1 MATRVD
7 AFDRLHPDLV
17 DLLIRKDLLP
27 SDEGTGFSEATLAR
41 SIYLAIE
48 LAEPDEQALIVSRII
63 SEEELA
69 AERLQSPE
77 VRNTNHRVVLDRA
90 ERKAALQDNTPAT
103 GEGNGQD
110 CLICSES
117 AHVKVPCGCDYC
129 LSCLRDAIRVGF
141 RSSEEFPPK
150 CCQPFTEETIALARS
165 PALVHLFRQMEEEAQ
180 TPLPNRLY
188 CHDGNCAAFIPH
200 DRHGKC
206 LLCDLDTCED
216 CGLKAHLG
224 QTCEEGDAEEDVWAA
239 MDANRTVN
247 CPNCGRMIQLSDAC
261 NHMTCVCSKE
271 FCFICGKDY
280 GRCHCPTYEGFNRMV
295 PMKDRPGVKPARFRR
310 RVRRAE
316 DPAARNDNDVTL
328 KIPQLRP
335 FVGEEERVPRV
346 NQVTGDRVIRPL
358 GLPARQEGRPRQE
371 RDLQRERRH
380 QRRRHHENEQRERI
394 HEEDGRRRHR
404 APAAAPPQQAAEDIF
419 GLADID
425 LFPLNHEARRQRP
438 REAPPAVGH
447 RAIRQPIV
455 PPPFQPVVR
464 QPVIR
469 QPVVR
474 QPAVRQPAVR
484 QPRVH
489 PLAHPPIM
497 TGQPALPR
505 GRFPVIPQANPY
517 GMQGQRLGFD
527 NQRVGQ
533 IFTFGDE
540 FEVEDEDG
548 SEYQQVFD
556 PNLLPTMERAQ
567 QTRQWVEGQPVFFE
581 DHHHHHH
588 HEHGAQHRHRHHHR
602 HH

>member
-1 MATRVD
+1 MASLVD

-48 LAEPDEQALIVSRII
+48 LADPDEQALIVSRII

-103 GEGNGQD
+103 GEENGQD
-110 CLICSES
+110 CLICGER

-129 LSCLRDAIRVGF
+129 LSCFRDAIRIGF

-150 CCQPFTEETIALARS
+150 CCQPFTVETIALARS
-165 PALVHLFRQMEEEAQ
+165 PALVHLFRQTEEEIQ
-180 TPLPNRLY
+180 TPVPNRLY

-206 LLCDLDTCED
+206 LLCDLHTCDD
-216 CGLKAHLG
+216 CALKAHPG

-247 CPNCGRMIQLSDAC
+247 CPNCGRMIQLLEAC
-261 NHMTCVCSKE
+261 NHMTCVCSKQ

-280 GRCHCPTYEGFNRMV
+280 GTCHCPTYGEFHRMV
-295 PMKDRPGVKPARFRR
+295 PMKNRPGVKPAQFRR
-310 RVRRAE
+310 RVRRTE
-316 DPAARNDNDVTL
+316 DTAAWNDDVVTL

-335 FVGEEERVPRV
+335 FDGEEDRVPRV
-346 NQVTGDRVIRPL
+346 EQVTRERVIRPL
-358 GLPARQEGRPRQE
+358 RLPDQQEGRPRQG
-371 RDLQRERRH
+371 RDLERNRRHERERPHENWRRERR
-380 QRRRHHENEQRERI
+380 

-404 APAAAPPQQAAEDIF
+404 APAAAPPQQVAEDLF
-419 GLADID
+419 GLADVD
-425 LFPLNHEARRQRP
+425 PFPLFHEARRQRP
-438 REAPPAVGH
+438 RGAPPAVGH
-447 RAIRQPIV
+447 GAIRQPIA
-455 PPPFQPVVR
+455 PPPF
-464 QPVIR
+464 

-484 QPRVH
+484 PPRVH

-517 GMQGQRLGFD
+517 GTQGHRLGFD

-533 IFTFGDE
+533 TFTFADE
-540 FEVEDEDG
+540 FEVEYEDG
-548 SEYQQVFD
+548 YEYQQIFD

-567 QTRQWVEGQPVFFE
+567 EGQPVFFE
-581 DHHHHHH
+581 EHHHHHQ
-588 HEHGAQHRHRHHHR
+588 HGAQHRHRHHHR